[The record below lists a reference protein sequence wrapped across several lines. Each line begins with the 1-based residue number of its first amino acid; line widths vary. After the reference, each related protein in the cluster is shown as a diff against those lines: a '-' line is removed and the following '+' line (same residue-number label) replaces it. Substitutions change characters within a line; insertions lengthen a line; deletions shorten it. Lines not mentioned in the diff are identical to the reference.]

1 MRRIA
6 RTLPLLTCLLVLS
19 CVTINIYFPAE
30 EVRDAADRIV
40 NEVWGEGETAPATTP
55 DSPQSFWRWLQVNEA
70 VAAQDINVSTPEIR
84 AIKDSMKN
92 RSSQLFPYLDSGH
105 VGIGANGLL
114 KVRTTD
120 GLALKDR
127 GKATKLVKEENSD
140 RQRLYR
146 EIAIANGFSDKA
158 GEVQTIFAD
167 SWRQQ
172 ARSGWYIETSGG
184 WKKK

>member
-1 MRRIA
+1 MNLLR
-6 RTLPLLTCLLVLS
+6 RTLPLLSCLLVLS

-40 NEVWGEGETAPATTP
+40 NEVWGDQKNAPATP
-55 DSPQSFWRWLQVNEA
+55 QEKPQSFFRLFQVSEA
-70 VAAQDINVSTPEIR
+70 YAAQDINVSTPEIR
-84 AIKDSMKN
+84 AIKASMKQ
-92 RSSQLFPYLDSGH
+92 RSTQLFPFLDSGH
-105 VGIGANGLL
+105 VGIAANGLL
-114 KVRTTD
+114 TVRTTE
-120 GLALKDR
+120 GLGLKDR
-127 GKATKLVKEENSD
+127 GKVSQLVKQENND

-172 ARSGWYIETSGG
+172 ARSGWFIQTGGG